1 MVSLIFIVAEAN
13 KIVVNLKFD
22 QRHKWSIKNHH
33 IERANWSNWNRNTEG
48 AKKVIQKCTEI
59 FLVLYRNNFTY

>member
-1 MVSLIFIVAEAN
+1 VISISDMVSLIFIVAEAN

-33 IERANWSNWNRNTEG
+33 IERAN
-48 AKKVIQKCTEI
+48 
-59 FLVLYRNNFTY
+59 